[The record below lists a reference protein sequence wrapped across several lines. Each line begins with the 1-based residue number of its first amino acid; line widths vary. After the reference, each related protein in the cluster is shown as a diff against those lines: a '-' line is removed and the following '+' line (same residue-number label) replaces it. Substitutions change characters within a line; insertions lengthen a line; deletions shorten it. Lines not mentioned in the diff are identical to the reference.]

1 MLNEGKLVWFQVSK
15 YNVSTMPVV
24 TMDEIT
30 EFCRKITVG
39 FSVLTLKV
47 LVGWGVKMRVII
59 IIIFCYS
66 PKHYFRLFEGQ
77 QSTVGVKH
85 LLRRGSNHRPLEYKA
100 SVFTLM
106 PYPCSHFYFDIKFV
120 DRLYL
125 K

>member
-30 EFCRKITVG
+30 EFCHEITVG
-39 FSVLTLKV
+39 FFVLTLKV

-59 IIIFCYS
+59 IIFCYS

-77 QSTVGVKH
+77 Q
-85 LLRRGSNHRPLEYKA
+85 
-100 SVFTLM
+100 
-106 PYPCSHFYFDIKFV
+106 
-120 DRLYL
+120 
-125 K
+125 